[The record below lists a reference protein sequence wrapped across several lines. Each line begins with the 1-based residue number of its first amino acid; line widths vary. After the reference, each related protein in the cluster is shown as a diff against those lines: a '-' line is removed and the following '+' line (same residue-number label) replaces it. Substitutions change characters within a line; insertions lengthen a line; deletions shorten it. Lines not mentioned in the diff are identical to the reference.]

1 MSITLGTIT
10 LPADLHWSDEFD
22 WTPVAQKTE
31 YTLSGAATA
40 AFTMPSY
47 TATMGGRYQLSG
59 HAWTPVV
66 WAGDGGGKYTLGGAA
81 VANPG
86 VLIVGG
92 DTYRISGAAVL
103 KQARP
108 TSGAGQYQMSG
119 NSAGY
124 HGIAG
129 QGSGLYALAGRGVLA
144 TKTVQVLFAG
154 GAYILRGG
162 ALSQTPDRQF
172 EDFPIMAIS
181 KRREIHV
188 VV

>member
-1 MSITLGTIT
+1 
-10 LPADLHWSDEFD
+10 
-22 WTPVAQKTE
+22 
-31 YTLSGAATA
+31 
-40 AFTMPSY
+40 MPSY
-47 TATMGGRYQLSG
+47 TATMGGRYLLSG

-66 WAGDGGGKYTLGGAA
+66 WVGNGGGKYKFSGAA

-86 VLIVGG
+86 SVVVGG
-92 DTYRISGAAVL
+92 DTYRISGAAAL

-129 QGSGLYALAGRGVLA
+129 QGSGLYALAGQGILA
-144 TKTVQVLFAG
+144 TKAVQALFAG
-154 GAYILRGG
+154 GVYTLRGG
-162 ALSQTPDRQF
+162 ALSQTPDRHF